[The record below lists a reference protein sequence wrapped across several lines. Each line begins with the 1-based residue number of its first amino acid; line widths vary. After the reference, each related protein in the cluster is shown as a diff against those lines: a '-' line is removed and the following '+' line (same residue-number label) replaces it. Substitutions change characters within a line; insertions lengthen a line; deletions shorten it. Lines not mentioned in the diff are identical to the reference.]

1 MSDETP
7 QHEVTR
13 LLQAT
18 DNAGPASAE
27 RLLTLVYDQLR
38 RIAQQRMSEERA
50 GHTLQATALVHEAYV
65 RLVANAEL
73 AWDSRGHFFT
83 AAAEAMRRILIE
95 HARARARE
103 KRGGPDQR
111 RVTMD
116 IGKVA
121 DLAQEENTE
130 QIIALDEAL
139 RRLESQRPRVARV
152 VHLRFYAGLSVDETA
167 RTLGVS
173 ARTVDFDWAFARA
186 WLYKELVDAA
196 DTPGETDEKRRP
208 RSHPGDLR

>member
-1 MSDETP
+1 MSYPE
-7 QHEVTR
+7 
-13 LLQAT
+13 
-18 DNAGPASAE
+18 
-27 RLLTLVYDQLR
+27 
-38 RIAQQRMSEERA
+38 I
-50 GHTLQATALVHEAYV
+50 ATALLDEVFARDTYA

-111 RVTMD
+111 HLTLD
-116 IGKVA
+116 IGEVA

-139 RRLESQRPRVARV
+139 RRLESQKPRVARV

-167 RTLGVS
+167 RSLGVS
-173 ARTVDFDWAFARA
+173 ARTVDLDWAFARA

-196 DTPGETDEKRRP
+196 IKPGETDGQRRP

>member
-1 MSDETP
+1 MLFRS
-7 QHEVTR
+7 
-13 LLQAT
+13 
-18 DNAGPASAE
+18 
-27 RLLTLVYDQLR
+27 
-38 RIAQQRMSEERA
+38 
-50 GHTLQATALVHEAYV
+50 
-65 RLVANAEL
+65 EL

-103 KRGGPDQR
+103 KRGGADQR
-111 RVTMD
+111 LLTLD
-116 IGKVA
+116 IGEVA
-121 DLAQEENTE
+121 DLAQEEKNE

-173 ARTVDFDWAFARA
+173 ARTVDLDWAFARA
-186 WLYKELVDAA
+186 WLYRELADAA
-196 DTPGETDEKRRP
+196 NQPGRTDE
-208 RSHPGDLR
+208 

>member
-1 MSDETP
+1 MADEAP

-13 LLQAT
+13 LLQAA
-18 DNAGPASAE
+18 DNAGPASAKQ
-27 RLLTLVYDQLR
+27 LLTLVYDHLR
-38 RIAQQRMSEERA
+38 KIAQRRMSVERA

-111 RVTMD
+111 RLTMD
-116 IGKVA
+116 IGDVA
-121 DLAQEENTE
+121 DLAQAEKTE
-130 QIIALDEAL
+130 QIIALDETL
-139 RRLESQRPRVARV
+139 RRLESQRPRVAQV

-173 ARTVDFDWAFARA
+173 ARTVDLDWAFARA
-186 WLYKELVDAA
+186 WLYKQLVDAA
-196 DTPGETDEKRRP
+196 DTPGETDEQRRP
-208 RSHPGDLR
+208 RSHTGDLH

>member
-13 LLQAT
+13 LLQAAGNP
-18 DNAGPASAE
+18 DPANAE
-27 RLLTLVYDQLR
+27 QLLTLVYGQLR
-38 RIAQQRMSEERA
+38 KIAQQRMSEERA
-50 GHTLQATALVHEAYV
+50 GHTLQATALVHEAYA

-73 AWDSRGHFFT
+73 TWDSRGHFFT
-83 AAAEAMRRILIE
+83 AAARAMRRILIE

-111 RVTMD
+111 RLTLD
-116 IGKVA
+116 IGEVA
-121 DLAQEENTE
+121 DLAQGEKIE
-130 QIIALDEAL
+130 QILALDEAL
-139 RRLESQRPRVARV
+139 RRLEAQRPRVARV

-173 ARTVDFDWAFARA
+173 TRTVNSDWAFARA
-186 WLYKELVDAA
+186 WLYKELGRD
-196 DTPGETDEKRRP
+196 R
-208 RSHPGDLR
+208 

>member
-1 MSDETP
+1 MADDGT

-13 LLQAT
+13 LIQA
-18 DNAGPASAE
+18 ASASDRAAAD
-27 RLLTLVYDQLR
+27 RLLVLVYDQLR

-50 GHTLQATALVHEAYV
+50 GHTLQVTALVHEAYA

-73 AWDSRGHFFT
+73 TWDSRGHFFT
-83 AAAEAMRRILIE
+83 AAARAMRRILIE

-111 RVTMD
+111 PLTLD
-116 IGKVA
+116 IGEVA
-121 DLAQEENTE
+121 DLAQEEKNE

-139 RRLESQRPRVARV
+139 CRLESQRPRVARV

-167 RTLGVS
+167 RTLGIS
-173 ARTVDFDWAFARA
+173 ARTVNLDWAFARA
-186 WLYKELVDAA
+186 WLYKELADAA
-196 DTPGETDEKRRP
+196 NTPGETDEQRRP
-208 RSHPGDLR
+208 RSHPGDLC